1 MLFHSALS
9 YFLNTLILLPS
20 VSTYRFDVSYLWSS
34 LYIIRYI
41 LSAQFRCWLG
51 NMNKQEEEEKSAFDL
66 IVIGTGTAA
75 STTASECSSA
85 GWNVAIIDSLPFG
98 GTCALRGCDPK
109 KVLVEAA
116 KIIDSNRR
124 HENKGIIGSEAV
136 HIKWSDLIRFKRTFT
151 DPFPKRR
158 EDSYINA
165 GIVPFHGHAQ
175 FIAPTTIKVEKV
187 RKDSNNN
194 DDNDNT
200 ILKGKHVLI
209 ATGSKPMN
217 LNVPGSEHIITS
229 DQFLE
234 LGDDNL
240 PDRIVFVGG
249 GYISFEFAHI
259 AACDGAKVTILHRGK
274 QPLEHFDPDLVNR
287 LVQRS
292 RDIGI
297 DVRLEATVKRI
308 DKSPLTTT
316 FNGERKN
323 KLIVHYSSSSSLS
336 NIPKRNKS
344 NSDDNMT
351 SLTAVEADMVVHGAG
366 REPNIDTLD
375 LNAAGIE
382 YTRKGIT
389 VNEYLQSVSN
399 PAVYAA
405 GDVAAS
411 RGLPLTPV
419 ASYDGAVV
427 ANNLI
432 KGNTI
437 KSNYTGLPSVVFT
450 IPPLV
455 SVGMQEK
462 EAKDQG
468 LRFKIKHEDTS
479 GWASSRRVGETCA
492 GFKVLVE
499 EDTNRMLGAH
509 ILGPHAE
516 EIINIFS
523 IAIRLG
529 LTTKDLNDPIL
540 YTYPTNSSDILYML

>member
-1 MLFHSALS
+1 M
-9 YFLNTLILLPS
+9 
-20 VSTYRFDVSYLWSS
+20 D
-34 LYIIRYI
+34 
-41 LSAQFRCWLG
+41 
-51 NMNKQEEEEKSAFDL
+51 KEEHTFDL

-85 GWNVAIIDSLPFG
+85 GWSVAIIDSLPFG

-109 KVLVEAA
+109 KILVEAA
-116 KIIDSNRR
+116 KIIDSNQR
-124 HENKGIIGSEAV
+124 HENKGIIGSAGV

-151 DPFPKRR
+151 DPFPKYR
-158 EDSYINA
+158 EDGYINS
-165 GIVPFHGHAQ
+165 GIVPFHGHAR
-175 FIAPTTIKVEKV
+175 FIGPTTVKV
-187 RKDSNNN
+187 
-194 DDNDNT
+194 DNANNT
-200 ILKGKHVLI
+200 ILNGKHILI

-217 LNVPGSEHIITS
+217 LNVPGSENIITS

-259 AACDGAKVTILHRGK
+259 AARAGAKVTILHRGK

-297 DVRLEATVKRI
+297 DVRLQAAVNSI
-308 DKSPLTTT
+308 DKSSSLLSSSTTL
-316 FNGERKN
+316 NGDGRNQLMVYYTSASDISKKN
-323 KLIVHYSSSSSLS
+323 KQ
-336 NIPKRNKS
+336 
-344 NSDDNMT
+344 NSDEVIST
-351 SLTAVEADMVVHGAG
+351 VESNMVVHGAG
-366 REPNIDTLD
+366 REPNIHGLD
-375 LNAAGIE
+375 LMEAGGVE
-382 YTRKGIT
+382 YTHRGIT

-399 PAVYAA
+399 PAIYAA
-405 GDVAAS
+405 GDVAANK
-411 RGLPLTPV
+411 GLPLTPV
-419 ASYDGAVV
+419 ASYDGSIV

-432 KGNTI
+432 KGNTL
-437 KSNYTGLPSVVFT
+437 KSNYIGLPSVVFT

-455 SVGMQEK
+455 SVGLQEK

-468 LRFKIKHEDTS
+468 LRFRIKHEDSS

-492 GFKVLVE
+492 AFKVLVE
-499 EDTNRMLGAH
+499 EDTNRILGAH

-516 EIINIFS
+516 EVINIFS

-529 LTTKDLNDPIL
+529 LTTRDLNDPIL

>member
-1 MLFHSALS
+1 
-9 YFLNTLILLPS
+9 
-20 VSTYRFDVSYLWSS
+20 
-34 LYIIRYI
+34 
-41 LSAQFRCWLG
+41 
-51 NMNKQEEEEKSAFDL
+51 MNKQEEEHTFDL

-85 GWNVAIIDSLPFG
+85 GWSVAIIDSLPFG

-116 KIIDSNRR
+116 KVIDSNQR

-136 HIKWSDLIRFKRTFT
+136 HIKWPDLITFKRTFT
-151 DPFPKRR
+151 DPFPKNR
-158 EDSYINA
+158 EDGYIRA
-165 GIVPFHGHAQ
+165 GIVPFHGHAR
-175 FIAPTTIKVEKV
+175 FISPTTVKVEV
-187 RKDSNNN
+187 HKDSNNN
-194 DDNDNT
+194 T
-200 ILKGKHVLI
+200 ILNGRHILI

-217 LNVPGSEHIITS
+217 LNIPGSENIITS

-234 LGDDNL
+234 LRDNNL

-259 AACDGAKVTILHRGK
+259 AARAGAKVTIIHRGK
-274 QPLEHFDPDLVNR
+274 RPLEHFDPDLVNR

-297 DVRLEATVKRI
+297 DVILQAAVKSI
-308 DKSPLTTT
+308 DKSSSPSTTT
-316 FNGERKN
+316 NFSNEGRN
-323 KLIVHYSSSSSLS
+323 KLVVHYSSSSSSSSDLS
-336 NIPKRNKS
+336 KENKQK
-344 NSDDNMT
+344 SDDDMT
-351 SLTAVEADMVVHGAG
+351 TSSSAAVVVEADMVVHGAG
-366 REPNIDTLD
+366 REPNIDG
-375 LNAAGIE
+375 LNLADAGGVQ
-382 YTRKGIT
+382 YTHRGIT

-405 GDVAAS
+405 GDVVANM
-411 RGLPLTPV
+411 GLPLTPV

-427 ANNLI
+427 ATNLI
-432 KGNTI
+432 KGNTL

-455 SVGMQEK
+455 SVGMQEE
-462 EAKDQG
+462 EAKDQR

-492 GFKVLVE
+492 AFKVLIE
-499 EDTNRMLGAH
+499 EDTNRILGAH

-523 IAIRLG
+523 LAIRLG

>member
-1 MLFHSALS
+1 MSG
-9 YFLNTLILLPS
+9 T
-20 VSTYRFDVSYLWSS
+20 
-34 LYIIRYI
+34 
-41 LSAQFRCWLG
+41 
-51 NMNKQEEEEKSAFDL
+51 EAFDL

-75 STTASECSSA
+75 STAASECSSA
-85 GWNVAIIDSLPFG
+85 GWSVGIIDSLPFG

-116 KIIDSNRR
+116 KIIDSNQR
-124 HENKGIIGSEAV
+124 HKNKGIIGSEAV
-136 HIKWSDLIRFKRTFT
+136 HVKWSDLIRFKRTFT
-151 DPFPKRR
+151 DPFPKHR
-158 EDSYINA
+158 EEGYIKA
-165 GIVPFHGHAQ
+165 GIVPFHGHAR
-175 FIAPTTIKVEKV
+175 FIGPTTVKVDV
-187 RKDSNNN
+187 DSSGTNNN
-194 DDNDNT
+194 NN
-200 ILKGKHVLI
+200 IHLKGKHILI

-217 LNVPGSEHIITS
+217 LNITGSENIITS
-229 DQFLE
+229 DQFLDF
-234 LGDDNL
+234 GYDNL

-259 AACDGAKVTILHRGK
+259 AARAGAKVTILHRSK

-287 LVQRS
+287 LIQRS

-297 DVRLEATVKRI
+297 DVRLDAQVERI
-308 DKSPLTTT
+308 DKSSSLTTTT
-316 FNGERKN
+316 FNGQHKN
-323 KLIVHYSSSSSLS
+323 KLVVHYSKKDPSSNSSDDDNDNEMASSS
-336 NIPKRNKS
+336 II
-344 NSDDNMT
+344 
-351 SLTAVEADMVVHGAG
+351 TAVEADMVVHGAG
-366 REPNIDTLD
+366 REPNIDGLD
-375 LNAAGIE
+375 LMNAAGIE
-382 YTRKGIT
+382 YTRRGIT

-399 PAVYAA
+399 PSVYAA

-419 ASYDGAVV
+419 ASYDGDIV

-437 KSNYTGLPSVVFT
+437 KTNYAGLPSVVFT

-479 GWASSRRVGETCA
+479 GWASSRRVGESCA
-492 GFKVLVE
+492 GFKVLIE
-499 EDTNRMLGAH
+499 EDTNRILGAH

-529 LTTKDLNDPIL
+529 LSAKDLNDPIL
-540 YTYPTNSSDILYML
+540 YTYPTNSSDIVYML

>member
-1 MLFHSALS
+1 M
-9 YFLNTLILLPS
+9 
-20 VSTYRFDVSYLWSS
+20 D
-34 LYIIRYI
+34 
-41 LSAQFRCWLG
+41 
-51 NMNKQEEEEKSAFDL
+51 KEEHTFDL

-85 GWNVAIIDSLPFG
+85 GWSVAIIDSLPFG

-109 KVLVEAA
+109 KILVEAA
-116 KIIDSNRR
+116 KIIDSNQR
-124 HENKGIIGSEAV
+124 HENKGIIGSAGV
-136 HIKWSDLIRFKRTFT
+136 HIKWSDLIHFKRTFT
-151 DPFPKRR
+151 DPFPKYR
-158 EDSYINA
+158 EDGYINS
-165 GIVPFHGHAQ
+165 GIVPFHGHAR
-175 FIAPTTIKVEKV
+175 FIGPTTVKI
-187 RKDSNNN
+187 
-194 DDNDNT
+194 DNANNT
-200 ILKGKHVLI
+200 ILNGKHILI

-217 LNVPGSEHIITS
+217 LNVPGSENIITS

-259 AACDGAKVTILHRGK
+259 AARAGAKVTILHRGK

-297 DVRLEATVKRI
+297 DVRLQAAVNSI
-308 DKSPLTTT
+308 DKSSSLLSSSTTLNDVGRNQLMVYYT
-316 FNGERKN
+316 SASDISKKN
-323 KLIVHYSSSSSLS
+323 KQ
-336 NIPKRNKS
+336 
-344 NSDDNMT
+344 NSDEVIST
-351 SLTAVEADMVVHGAG
+351 VESNMVVHGAG
-366 REPNIDTLD
+366 REPNIHGLD
-375 LNAAGIE
+375 LMEAGGVE
-382 YTRKGIT
+382 YTHRGIT

-399 PAVYAA
+399 PAIYAA
-405 GDVAAS
+405 GDVAANK
-411 RGLPLTPV
+411 GLPLTPV
-419 ASYDGAVV
+419 ASYDGSIV

-432 KGNTI
+432 KGNTL
-437 KSNYTGLPSVVFT
+437 KSNYIGLPSVVFT

-455 SVGMQEK
+455 SVGLQEK

-468 LRFKIKHEDTS
+468 LRFRIKHEDSS

-492 GFKVLVE
+492 AFKVLVE
-499 EDTNRMLGAH
+499 EDTNRILGAH

-516 EIINIFS
+516 EVINIFS

-529 LTTKDLNDPIL
+529 LTTRDLNDPIL

>member
-1 MLFHSALS
+1 
-9 YFLNTLILLPS
+9 
-20 VSTYRFDVSYLWSS
+20 
-34 LYIIRYI
+34 
-41 LSAQFRCWLG
+41 
-51 NMNKQEEEEKSAFDL
+51 MNKQEEEEQHTFDL

-85 GWNVAIIDSLPFG
+85 GWSVAIIDSLPFG

-116 KIIDSNRR
+116 KVIDSNQR

-136 HIKWSDLIRFKRTFT
+136 HIKWPDLIRFKRTFT
-151 DPFPKRR
+151 DPFPKNR
-158 EDSYINA
+158 EDGYIRA
-165 GIVPFHGHAQ
+165 GIVPFHGHAR
-175 FIAPTTIKVEKV
+175 FISPTTVKVEV
-187 RKDSNNN
+187 HKDSNN
-194 DDNDNT
+194 DNNT
-200 ILKGKHVLI
+200 ILNGRHILI

-217 LNVPGSEHIITS
+217 LNVPGSENIITS

-259 AACDGAKVTILHRGK
+259 AARAGAKVTIIHRGK

-292 RDIGI
+292 KDIGI
-297 DVRLEATVKRI
+297 DVILQAAVKSI
-308 DKSPLTTT
+308 DKSSSSSTTT
-316 FNGERKN
+316 NFSNEGRN
-323 KLIVHYSSSSSLS
+323 KLVVHYSSSSSSDLS
-336 NIPKRNKS
+336 KENKQK
-344 NSDDNMT
+344 SDDDMT
-351 SLTAVEADMVVHGAG
+351 TSSSSAVEADMVVHGAG
-366 REPNIDTLD
+366 REPNIDG
-375 LNAAGIE
+375 LNLADAGGVQ
-382 YTRKGIT
+382 YTHRGIT

-405 GDVAAS
+405 GDVVANM
-411 RGLPLTPV
+411 GLPLTPV

-432 KGNTI
+432 KGNTM

-462 EAKDQG
+462 EAKDQR

-492 GFKVLVE
+492 AFKVLIE
-499 EDTNRMLGAH
+499 EDTNQILGAH

-523 IAIRLG
+523 LAIRLG

>member
-1 MLFHSALS
+1 M
-9 YFLNTLILLPS
+9 
-20 VSTYRFDVSYLWSS
+20 D
-34 LYIIRYI
+34 
-41 LSAQFRCWLG
+41 
-51 NMNKQEEEEKSAFDL
+51 KEEHTFDL

-85 GWNVAIIDSLPFG
+85 GWSVAIIDSLPFG

-109 KVLVEAA
+109 KILVEAA
-116 KIIDSNRR
+116 KIIDSNQR
-124 HENKGIIGSEAV
+124 HENKGIIGSAGV
-136 HIKWSDLIRFKRTFT
+136 HIKWSDLIHFKRTFT
-151 DPFPKRR
+151 DPFPKYR
-158 EDSYINA
+158 EDGYINS
-165 GIVPFHGHAQ
+165 GIVPFHGHAR
-175 FIAPTTIKVEKV
+175 FIGPTTVKI
-187 RKDSNNN
+187 
-194 DDNDNT
+194 DNANNT
-200 ILKGKHVLI
+200 ILNGKHILI

-217 LNVPGSEHIITS
+217 LNVPGSENIITS

-259 AACDGAKVTILHRGK
+259 AARAGAKVTILHRGK

-297 DVRLEATVKRI
+297 DVRLQAAVNSI
-308 DKSPLTTT
+308 DKSSSLLSSSTTLNDVGRNQLMVYYT
-316 FNGERKN
+316 SASDISKKN
-323 KLIVHYSSSSSLS
+323 KQ
-336 NIPKRNKS
+336 
-344 NSDDNMT
+344 NSDEVIST
-351 SLTAVEADMVVHGAG
+351 VESNMVVHGAG
-366 REPNIDTLD
+366 REPNIHGLD
-375 LNAAGIE
+375 LMEAGGVE
-382 YTRKGIT
+382 YTHQGIM

-405 GDVAAS
+405 GDVAANK
-411 RGLPLTPV
+411 GLPLTPV
-419 ASYDGAVV
+419 ASYDGSIV

-432 KGNTI
+432 KGNTL
-437 KSNYTGLPSVVFT
+437 KSNYIGLPSVVFT

-455 SVGMQEK
+455 SVGLQEK

-468 LRFKIKHEDTS
+468 LRFRIKHEDSS

-492 GFKVLVE
+492 AFKVLVE
-499 EDTNRMLGAH
+499 EDTNRILGAH

-516 EIINIFS
+516 EVINIFS

-529 LTTKDLNDPIL
+529 LTTRDLNDPIL